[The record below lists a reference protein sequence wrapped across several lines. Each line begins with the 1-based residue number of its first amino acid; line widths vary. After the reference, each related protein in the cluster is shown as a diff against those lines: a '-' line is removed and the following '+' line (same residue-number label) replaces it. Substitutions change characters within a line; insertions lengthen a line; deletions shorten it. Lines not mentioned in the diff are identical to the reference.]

1 MLDLLA
7 GTIRTA
13 TPILLAA
20 LGGLICER
28 VGVFNIALEGLMLF
42 GAFFGIWGVWLV
54 GSPWAGAGIA
64 IVLTSILAFI
74 FAVLVVKFHSDPT
87 ITALGINMLA
97 EGVTTFSMKL
107 VFGDQ
112 GSIHS
117 SQIVGLPKIDLPLID
132 NIPILGDI
140 LSGYTPMV
148 YLSWILVALCAFF
161 LYRTSAGVNLRM
173 VGENPRAAA
182 TAGIPVERYQI
193 LVVTISGIF
202 CALAGTHL
210 SMGYVTMFTEN
221 MTSGLYCRSVW
232 KSGPCY
238 GSGGQPCVRC
248 SRIPELSGPAVWQ
261 HSLPHH
267 HDDALSHYH
276 CRLAAAAGTQKKG
289 CGSSVIAE
297 KEVSHCERIR
307 SK

>member
-221 MTSGLYCRSVW
+221 MTSGRGFIAYTAVVFGKADPVMVLVASLVFGAAESLSYRAQQF
-232 KSGPCY
+232 
-238 GSGGQPCVRC
+238 GS
-248 SRIPELSGPAVWQ
+248 IPSPIIMMMPYLITIVALLLRRERRRKAAV
-261 HSLPHH
+261 
-267 HDDALSHYH
+267 
-276 CRLAAAAGTQKKG
+276 K
-289 CGSSVIAE
+289 V
-297 KEVSHCERIR
+297 
-307 SK
+307 

>member
-221 MTSGLYCRSVW
+221 MTSGRGFIAYTAVVFGKADPVMVLVASLVFGAAESLSYRAQQF
-232 KSGPCY
+232 
-238 GSGGQPCVRC
+238 GS
-248 SRIPELSGPAVWQ
+248 IPSPIIMMMPYLITIVALLLRRERRRKAAVQ
-261 HSLPHH
+261 
-267 HDDALSHYH
+267 A
-276 CRLAAAAGTQKKG
+276 
-289 CGSSVIAE
+289 
-297 KEVSHCERIR
+297 
-307 SK
+307 

>member
-182 TAGIPVERYQI
+182 TAGIAVERYQI

-221 MTSGLYCRSVW
+221 MTSGRGFIAYTAVVFGKADPVMVLVASLVFGTAESLSYRAQQF
-232 KSGPCY
+232 
-238 GSGGQPCVRC
+238 GS
-248 SRIPELSGPAVWQ
+248 IPSPIIMMMPYLITIVALLLRRERRRKAAVQ
-261 HSLPHH
+261 
-267 HDDALSHYH
+267 A
-276 CRLAAAAGTQKKG
+276 
-289 CGSSVIAE
+289 
-297 KEVSHCERIR
+297 
-307 SK
+307 

>member
-221 MTSGLYCRSVW
+221 MTSGRGFIAYTAVVFGKADPVMVLVASLVFGAAESLSYRAQQFGSIPSPIIMMMPYLITSVALLLRRERRR
-232 KSGPCY
+232 KA
-238 GSGGQPCVRC
+238 
-248 SRIPELSGPAVWQ
+248 AVQ
-261 HSLPHH
+261 
-267 HDDALSHYH
+267 A
-276 CRLAAAAGTQKKG
+276 
-289 CGSSVIAE
+289 
-297 KEVSHCERIR
+297 
-307 SK
+307 

>member
-117 SQIVGLPKIDLPLID
+117 SQIVGLPKINLPLID

-221 MTSGLYCRSVW
+221 MTSGRGFIAYTAVVFGKADPVMVLVASLVFGAAESLSYRAQQF
-232 KSGPCY
+232 
-238 GSGGQPCVRC
+238 GS
-248 SRIPELSGPAVWQ
+248 IPSPIIMMMPYLITIVALLLRRERRRKAAVQ
-261 HSLPHH
+261 
-267 HDDALSHYH
+267 A
-276 CRLAAAAGTQKKG
+276 
-289 CGSSVIAE
+289 
-297 KEVSHCERIR
+297 
-307 SK
+307 

>member
-42 GAFFGIWGVWLV
+42 SAFFGIWGVWLV

-64 IVLTSILAFI
+64 IALTSILACI

-182 TAGIPVERYQI
+182 TAGIAVERYQI

-221 MTSGLYCRSVW
+221 MTSGRGFIAYTAVVFGKADPVMVLVASLVFGAAESLSYRAQQF
-232 KSGPCY
+232 
-238 GSGGQPCVRC
+238 GS
-248 SRIPELSGPAVWQ
+248 IPSPIIMMMPYLITIVALLLRRERRRKAAVQ
-261 HSLPHH
+261 
-267 HDDALSHYH
+267 A
-276 CRLAAAAGTQKKG
+276 
-289 CGSSVIAE
+289 
-297 KEVSHCERIR
+297 
-307 SK
+307 

>member
-132 NIPILGDI
+132 NIPILGNI

-161 LYRTSAGVNLRM
+161 LYRASAGVNLRM

-221 MTSGLYCRSVW
+221 MTSGRGFIAYTAVVFGKADPVMVLVASLVFGAAESLSYRAQQF
-232 KSGPCY
+232 
-238 GSGGQPCVRC
+238 GS
-248 SRIPELSGPAVWQ
+248 IPSPIIMMMPYLITIVALLLRRERRRKAAVQ
-261 HSLPHH
+261 
-267 HDDALSHYH
+267 A
-276 CRLAAAAGTQKKG
+276 
-289 CGSSVIAE
+289 
-297 KEVSHCERIR
+297 
-307 SK
+307 

>member
-42 GAFFGIWGVWLV
+42 GAFFGIWGVWLI
-54 GSPWAGAGIA
+54 GDPWAGAGIA
-64 IVLTSILAFI
+64 IVLTSVLAFL
-74 FAVLVVKFHSDPT
+74 FAVLVVKLRSDPT
-87 ITALGINMLA
+87 ITALGINMVA
-97 EGVTTFSMKL
+97 EGITTFAMKL

-112 GSIHS
+112 GSIHA
-117 SQIVGLPKIDLPLID
+117 SQVVGLPKIDLPFIRD
-132 NIPILGDI
+132 IPVLGDV

-148 YLSWILVALCAFF
+148 YLSWILVALCAFL

-193 LVVTISGIF
+193 LVVTLSGIF

-221 MTSGLYCRSVW
+221 MTSGRGFIAYTAVIFGKADPVMVLVASLVFGAAESLSYRAQQF
-232 KSGPCY
+232 
-238 GSGGQPCVRC
+238 GS
-248 SRIPELSGPAVWQ
+248 IPSPIIMMMPYLITIVALLLRRERRRKAAVQ
-261 HSLPHH
+261 
-267 HDDALSHYH
+267 
-276 CRLAAAAGTQKKG
+276 
-289 CGSSVIAE
+289 V
-297 KEVSHCERIR
+297 
-307 SK
+307 

>member
-1 MLDLLA
+1 
-7 GTIRTA
+7 
-13 TPILLAA
+13 
-20 LGGLICER
+20 
-28 VGVFNIALEGLMLF
+28 MLF

-221 MTSGLYCRSVW
+221 MTSGRGFIAYTAVVFGKADPVMVLVASLVFGAAESLSYRAQQF
-232 KSGPCY
+232 
-238 GSGGQPCVRC
+238 GS
-248 SRIPELSGPAVWQ
+248 IPSPIIMMMPYLITIVALLLRRERRRKAAVQ
-261 HSLPHH
+261 
-267 HDDALSHYH
+267 A
-276 CRLAAAAGTQKKG
+276 
-289 CGSSVIAE
+289 
-297 KEVSHCERIR
+297 
-307 SK
+307 

>member
-182 TAGIPVERYQI
+182 TAGIAVERYQI

-221 MTSGLYCRSVW
+221 MTSGRGFIAYTAVVFGKADPVMVLVASLVFGAAESLSSRAQQF
-232 KSGPCY
+232 
-238 GSGGQPCVRC
+238 GS
-248 SRIPELSGPAVWQ
+248 IPSPIIMMMPYLITIVALLLRRERRRKAAVQ
-261 HSLPHH
+261 
-267 HDDALSHYH
+267 A
-276 CRLAAAAGTQKKG
+276 
-289 CGSSVIAE
+289 
-297 KEVSHCERIR
+297 
-307 SK
+307 